1 MAALTADCIYKYVG
15 IAVVVLFLL
24 YLASQA
30 FTMQVS
36 FFTRLFSTG
45 GGGHSM
51 SGNSSMSG
59 SIGNDLQEGFA
70 DATTVSATIKNFT
83 SKMDD
88 PLLVVKYR
96 KTYEQ
101 VIVDLDDNMKTFV
114 LASVLKNA
122 ENLSAD
128 PGSEE
133 NQRIVTSITN
143 ASAFRKTL
151 NEAMGILNAHK

>member
-1 MAALTADCIYKYVG
+1 MAALTADCVYKYVG

-36 FFTRLFSTG
+36 LFTRLFSTG
-45 GGGHSM
+45 GGSNSI
-51 SGNSSMSG
+51 SG
-59 SIGNDLQEGFA
+59 GNDIQEGFA
-70 DATTVSATIKNFT
+70 DASTVSATIKNFT

-96 KTYEQ
+96 KIYEQ
-101 VIVDLDDNMKTFV
+101 VIVDLDDNIKTFV
-114 LASVLKNA
+114 LASVLGGA

-128 PGSEE
+128 PASEE
-133 NQRIVTSITN
+133 NQRLLTRVNN
-143 ASAFRKTL
+143 ASTFRKSL